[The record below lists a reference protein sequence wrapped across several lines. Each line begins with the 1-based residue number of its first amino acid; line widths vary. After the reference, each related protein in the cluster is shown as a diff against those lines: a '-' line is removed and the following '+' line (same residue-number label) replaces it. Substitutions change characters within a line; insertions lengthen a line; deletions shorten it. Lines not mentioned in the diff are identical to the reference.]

1 MSGPLSFLDLP
12 ASPVGKSLSRA
23 NAKRLLAGRG
33 VYLDDLR
40 LPRLLHLAFLRSPHA
55 HARIV
60 SLETSEA
67 SRAPGVVRVVTAKN
81 LAGRCLPW
89 VGVLTHL
96 KGLKSAPQHPLAEG
110 RVTWQGEPV
119 AAVAAASRA
128 EAEDAVNLIRAE
140 WEELPP
146 VTDMDAALDPGA
158 APVHASL
165 GDNLA
170 FAKTIDAG
178 AVDAA
183 FATPDTVIVEEEFS
197 FARHTGVTP
206 EPRAIL
212 ADWDPAGESLT
223 VHHAGQSPHMMKEIL
238 AKQFALPETAVRVIA
253 HDVGGSYGIKIHVY
267 PDEMAAIAIAIL
279 LARPVKFVAD
289 RLESFVSDIH
299 AREHRISARMA
310 VSRSGELL
318 AFAIDDRTGIGPYS
332 TYPRTS
338 AVEGNQVVN
347 LAGSW
352 YRCKNYRAR
361 LRVAFQNKPPTSQ
374 YRAVGHPIACAVT
387 EAMIDRAAAA
397 LSLDPAEIRRV
408 NLIADDAYP
417 WTSASGLKFEAL
429 SQQAALEKL
438 LVLMDYRGLRAEQA
452 ALRKKGIHR
461 GIGLAC
467 FVEITNPGPAFYGV
481 GGAPISAQD
490 GATLRLDPGGT
501 VTCALS
507 VTEQGQGTEAMAAQI
522 AASALCLPVEKIRIV
537 TGDTE
542 RTPYGGGTW
551 ASRGTGI
558 GGEAVLQ
565 AALALKA
572 NILTMAGAMLQTP
585 PEALDLGA
593 SGVIDRAGNPRMGL
607 DEIGRAAYFRGDT
620 LPPGLQPELV
630 VTRHYVPKLYPF
642 AFTNGV
648 QASYLELDAETG
660 FIKLLKHWVVEDC
673 GRVINPLL
681 VEEQIRGGVV
691 QGIGGALYEECLYDS
706 RGQLLNGNLAD
717 YLVPMA
723 AEMPDIEV
731 AHIETLTADSALGAK
746 GAGEAG
752 TGGAPAAVM
761 NAVND
766 ALAPFKVRV
775 NAQPMTPA
783 RILAALGR
791 G

>member
-183 FATPDTVIVEEEFS
+183 FATLGAVIVEEEFS